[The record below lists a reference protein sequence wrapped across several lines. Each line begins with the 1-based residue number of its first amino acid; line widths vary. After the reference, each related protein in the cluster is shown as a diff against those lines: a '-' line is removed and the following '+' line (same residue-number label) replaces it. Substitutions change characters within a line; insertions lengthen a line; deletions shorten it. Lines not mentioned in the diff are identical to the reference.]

1 MYSNLSFASFFRIWN
16 TSSTSWVR
24 TCWPKHLRSR
34 QNPPD
39 ASVTSLHRRPMSSL
53 VQAILYVVREM
64 VWRRICIVGLS
75 RHKFK
80 KWLDAVFVSEVFVII
95 ISRNG
100 LTPYLCRNY
109 MWALVQEMHCRHR
122 PQVFYWTNADI
133 SHLKNPIINSSQI
146 SFIFFTFN

>member
-1 MYSNLSFASFFRIWN
+1 
-16 TSSTSWVR
+16 
-24 TCWPKHLRSR
+24 
-34 QNPPD
+34 
-39 ASVTSLHRRPMSSL
+39 MSSL
-53 VQAILYVVREM
+53 VQAILYVVQEM

-146 SFIFFTFN
+146 SFIFLHLINILDKFKTCLCTIFGKRYFNICSSIFDRINGKIICIRLYTRE